1 MHIQISI
8 TGAYSRLLT
17 HHHCSP
23 QRPGPFLPVNTLLV
37 KLYDYRGGIE
47 MQNYADNN

>member
-1 MHIQISI
+1 MSI
-8 TGAYSRLLT
+8 TGAYSQLLT

-23 QRPGPFLPVNTLLV
+23 QRHLLTGPFLPVNTLLV
-37 KLYDYRGGIE
+37 KLYDYRGGID